1 MYFLAPV
8 FSRKIE
14 ARPVN
19 RHSSADLACMTHLSK
34 QIVNLYVADS
44 KTTNDFETLSELF
57 LKSVER
63 HPKPNT
69 FLYKCGGRYQGL
81 SSQEVLEQVAALGS
95 ALARRSID
103 PGDRV
108 ALLAENRVEWA
119 LTDYAVLGI
128 GGVLVPIYPT
138 LLEPDLEFILRD
150 SGSKGIVVSTDSQLR
165 KILNIRSQLPELRF
179 VFAMDRQ
186 AADPGC
192 GTRSAQRAA
201 GEAAEWWQKVVSDE
215 GERSPQYVEAFRA
228 KALAVKPQQTA
239 SILYTSGTTGAL
251 KGVVLTHANIASN
264 VKACVPLYPLSPG
277 DVGMS
282 ILPLCHIFERMFDY
296 VYFWNGATIAYPENM
311 DALPQN
317 LLEVRPMGMAVVP
330 RILEKVFEKV
340 METSRRASRS
350 KRRLF
355 EWALEVGLQYFRH
368 TREHRT
374 PPLGLRLQHA
384 ITDTLVGR
392 KIRAALGGRVR
403 VMFCGSAPL
412 SQKLAEFYF
421 AVGLPVYEGYG
432 LTETSPVISTN
443 HPASFKLGTVGRPI
457 AGVEVKLLDELV
469 TDEEGGVG
477 REILVRGP
485 NVTPGYY
492 HLEKENE
499 DAFKGGWFHTGDLGS
514 IDAEGFLSITGRK
527 KYLFKTSGGKYVSP
541 EKLENLFQGHPYVSQ
556 VVVIGNRRRFVSA
569 LLVPNFRR
577 LEAYAASQGI
587 AFRDRQELADNPQIH
602 AFLQRE
608 VDQLVHWL
616 PPHERIR
623 QIAIL
628 PQEFTMDAG
637 EVSATHKIKRPV
649 VEDHY
654 RDLIEE
660 VYRRQPD
667 KLEVRA

>member
-1 MYFLAPV
+1 M
-8 FSRKIE
+8 STSGS
-14 ARPVN
+14 N
-19 RHSSADLACMTHLSK
+19 TTSDL
-34 QIVNLYVADS
+34 
-44 KTTNDFETLSELF
+44 ETLSELF
-57 LKSVER
+57 LKSLER

-69 FLYKCGGRYQGL
+69 FLFKSGGRYQGL
-81 SSQEVLEQVAALGS
+81 SSQEVLRQAAALGS
-95 ALARRSID
+95 AFARRGIE
-103 PGDRV
+103 PGDRL

-128 GGVLVPIYPT
+128 SGVLVPIYPT

-150 SGSKGIVVSTDSQLR
+150 SGCTGVVVSSEAQLR

-179 VFAMDRQ
+179 VFAMDRPPSSV
-186 AADPGC
+186 AV
-192 GTRSAQRAA
+192 
-201 GEAAEWWQKVVSDE
+201 EWWQEVVRQE
-215 GERSPQYVEAFRA
+215 GGQSPECVETFRA

-251 KGVVLTHANIASN
+251 KGVVLTHANIVSN
-264 VKACVPLYPLSPG
+264 IKACAPLYPVSPG

-282 ILPLCHIFERMFDY
+282 ILPLCHIYERMFDY
-296 VYFWNGATIAYPENM
+296 VYFWNGTTIAYPENM
-311 DALPQN
+311 DALPRN
-317 LLEVRPMGMAVVP
+317 LVEVRPTGMAVVP
-330 RILEKVFEKV
+330 RILEKVFDKV
-340 METSRRASRS
+340 MEASRQASRS

-355 EWALEVGLQYFRH
+355 EWALEVGLRYFRH
-368 TREHRT
+368 TLEHRT

-384 ITDTLVGR
+384 ITDALVGR
-392 KIRAALGGRVR
+392 RIRAGLGGRVQ

-412 SQKLAEFYF
+412 APKLAEFYF

-432 LTETSPVISTN
+432 LTETSPVVSTN
-443 HPASFKLGTVGRPI
+443 HPGSLKLGTVGRPV
-457 AGVEVKLLDELV
+457 AGVEVSLAEEVV

-514 IDAEGFLSITGRK
+514 IDSEGFLSITGRK
-527 KYLFKTSGGKYVSP
+527 KHLFKTSGGKYISP

-556 VVVIGNRRRFVSA
+556 VVVIGNRRRFVCA
-569 LLVPNFRR
+569 LLVPNFGR
-577 LEAYAASQGI
+577 LEAYAASHGI
-587 AFRDRQELADNPQIH
+587 AFRDREELTANPQIQ

-608 VDQLVHWL
+608 VDKLVRWL

-623 QIAIL
+623 QIGIL
-628 PQEFTMDAG
+628 PHEFTMDVG
-637 EVSATHKIKRPV
+637 EVSATLKIKRHV
-649 VEDHY
+649 VEEHY

-660 VYRRQPD
+660 IYRRQPER
-667 KLEVRA
+667 LEVRA